1 MLLGA
6 IIANL
11 ADETSVLE
19 TLASLDDLVLLARMR
34 EAAAASG
41 EPLGSFASAA
51 VGSFVARAD
60 DAAWLSLMA
69 VTSKA
74 DDPGKACSDTSSGPR
89 FRRRSHPVPVTTD
102 ASPFWNAHRA
112 CPRRPNACALTAA
125 RRF

>member
-11 ADETSVLE
+11 SDEATILE
-19 TLASLDDLVLLARMR
+19 TLAFLDDVVLLARMR
-34 EAAAASG
+34 GAADAAG

-60 DAAWLSLMA
+60 DTAWLSLMA

-74 DDPGKACSDTSSGPR
+74 DDPGKACLRYILGTEI
-89 FRRRSHPVPVTTD
+89 PVSKP
-102 ASPFWNAHRA
+102 SCSCHH
-112 CPRRPNACALTAA
+112 
-125 RRF
+125 

>member
-1 MLLGA
+1 MLLGS

-11 ADETSVLE
+11 SDETTVLE

-41 EPLGSFASAA
+41 EPLGSFKSAA
-51 VGSFVARAD
+51 VGTFVARAD

-74 DDPGKACSDTSSGPR
+74 DDAGKACLRYILQTEI
-89 FRRRSHPVPVTTD
+89 
-102 ASPFWNAHRA
+102 RA
-112 CPRRPNACALTAA
+112 PTPSCSCQH
-125 RRF
+125 

>member
-1 MLLGA
+1 MLLGS

-11 ADETSVLE
+11 SDEDNVLE

-41 EPLGSFASAA
+41 EPLGSFASAV

-60 DAAWLSLMA
+60 DSAWLSLMA

-74 DDPGKACSDTSSGPR
+74 DDPGRACLRYILATAIPPSGP
-89 FRRRSHPVPVTTD
+89 S
-102 ASPFWNAHRA
+102 
-112 CPRRPNACALTAA
+112 CPH
-125 RRF
+125 